1 MSKPTA
7 GYSSS
12 FLNRLM
18 GAMSLTAK
26 LNVAFFAVVLITGSA
41 MGYLA
46 WLLQHNNKTVSNEIL
61 GSAKALR
68 AAAHGR
74 AANIRMES
82 MVHLYALDHKKETFD
97 AKEAA
102 DEEFS
107 ASVEEALGYIKKLPN
122 NAELL
127 KRLDEVDHADH
138 TYCHP
143 VETKLMALIEKGE
156 NAKALQ
162 VINIEYVPGRKK
174 FEASFNEFTKAIAAY
189 NDAQMAILNERSV
202 KGVQTGMTM
211 VGGVFLFGLFISFQ
225 LGKFMRGTIAGM
237 ARRLGDTLQEYQQ
250 QLVEGVEAMGRGDL
264 AHVITIPDTKP
275 TIQKKD
281 EFQSLANM
289 FADLVMTTRGSLV
302 SLVSAQDSL
311 RTMVSAVIE
320 RSARLTEA
328 TDTMQACT
336 ASTLE
341 QASGIVMNMDE
352 IGKATDE
359 TAQTACSIAELSK
372 NLAESVDAASG
383 ALTSL
388 LGGIQES
395 TMAADA
401 QKELCD
407 VANSKAVVGSKAV
420 ERSIESLDRIASSVE
435 LTAGTVSQ
443 LGKQQE
449 QIGAIV
455 NIISEIAEQTNLL
468 ALNAAIE
475 AARAGEQGRGFAV
488 VADEVRKLAER
499 AANSTVEIRG
509 LIDKVSANVTT
520 AIEKMQASTS
530 EVEDGSRY
538 SAEARTALTEIL
550 QSIADLHESANETTA
565 HMRSMSAY
573 TGVVSKAMESVQ
585 TASNDTM
592 SGAVELS
599 AITEEISASTQ
610 TVTDHVRGQSE
621 ETSRVDDLAHKLA
634 EDAAFLDKL
643 ASQFHLPEAQERA
656 QQIRLAA

>member
-1 MSKPTA
+1 MTITMKLVIAFMS
-7 GYSSS
+7 
-12 FLNRLM
+12 
-18 GAMSLTAK
+18 
-26 LNVAFFAVVLITGSA
+26 VVLITGGA
-41 MGYLA
+41 IGYLA
-46 WLLQHNNKTVSNEIL
+46 WLLQHNNAIVSNEIL

-68 AAAHGR
+68 AAARGR

-122 NAELL
+122 NSELL
-127 KRLDEVDHADH
+127 KKLDAVDHADH

-143 VETKLMALIEKGE
+143 VETKLMALIGKGE
-156 NAKALQ
+156 NAKALE
-162 VINIEYVPGRKK
+162 VINNEYVPGRKK
-174 FEASFNEFTKAIAAY
+174 FEASFDEFTKSIAAY
-189 NDAQMAILNERSV
+189 NDQQLAVLNARSAQGV
-202 KGVQTGMTM
+202 KAGVAMIAF
-211 VGGVFLFGLFISFQ
+211 VFVLGLIISTRM
-225 LGKFMRGTIAGM
+225 GKFMRGTIAGM
-237 ARRLGDTLQEYQQ
+237 ARRLGDTLKDYQKE
-250 QLVEGVEAMGRGDL
+250 LVDGVAAMGRGDL
-264 AHVITIPDTKP
+264 SHVIHVPDTKP
-275 TIQKKD
+275 IIRKKD

-289 FADLVMTTRGSLV
+289 FADLVTTTRSSLV
-302 SLVSAQDSL
+302 ALVSAQDSL
-311 RTMVSAVIE
+311 REMVSAVIE

-328 TDTMQACT
+328 TETMQSST
-336 ASTLE
+336 ASTMD
-341 QASGIVMNMDE
+341 QANGIVLNMDE

-359 TAQTACSIAELSK
+359 TAQTACNIAELSK
-372 NLAESVDAASG
+372 NLAENVDEASV

-395 TMAADA
+395 TVAADA

-420 ERSIESLDRIASSVE
+420 GRSIESLDRIASSVE
-435 LTAGTVSQ
+435 LTAGTVAE

-455 NIISEIAEQTNLL
+455 NMISEIAEQTNLL

-499 AANSTVEIRG
+499 AATSTVEIRG
-509 LIDKVSANVTT
+509 LIDKVSANVST
-520 AIEKMQASTS
+520 AIEKMQASTM

-538 SAEARTALTEIL
+538 SAEARAALTEIL
-550 QSIADLHESANETTA
+550 KSIADLHESANETTA
-565 HMRSMSAY
+565 HMRSMSEH
-573 TGVVSKAMESVQ
+573 TDIVSKAMESVQ
-585 TASNDTM
+585 NASNETM
-592 SGAVELS
+592 NGAAELS

-610 TVTDHVRGQSE
+610 TVISHVRGQSE
-621 ETSRVDDLAHKLA
+621 ETGRVDSLAHKLA

-643 ASQFHLPEAQERA
+643 ASQFHLPEEQERA
-656 QQIRLAA
+656 VRLRLAA

>member
-1 MSKPTA
+1 MTIT
-7 GYSSS
+7 
-12 FLNRLM
+12 M
-18 GAMSLTAK
+18 K
-26 LNVAFFAVVLITGSA
+26 LNVAFLGVLLLTGSA
-41 MGYLA
+41 MSYLA
-46 WLLQHNNKTVSNEIL
+46 WLLQDNNRTVSNEIV
-61 GSAKALR
+61 GSANALR
-68 AAAHGR
+68 AAARGR

-82 MVHLYALDHKKETFD
+82 MVHLYALDRKKETFD
-97 AKEAA
+97 AKNAA
-102 DEEFS
+102 DDEFG
-107 ASVEEALGYIKKLPN
+107 AAVEEALGYIKKLPN
-122 NAELL
+122 NEELL
-127 KRLDEVDHADH
+127 KKLDAVDHADH

-143 VETKLMALIEKGE
+143 VETKLMAMLQRGE
-156 NAKALQ
+156 SAKALQ
-162 VINIEYVPGRKK
+162 VITNEYRPGRIK
-174 FEASFNEFTKAIAAY
+174 FEASFNDFSKAIADY
-189 NDAQMAILNERSV
+189 NDKQLALLNARSA
-202 KGVQTGMTM
+202 KGVQLGMSLIGF
-211 VGGVFLFGLFISFQ
+211 VLLFGMFVSSR

-237 ARRLGDTLQEYQQ
+237 ARRLGDTLQEYQTE
-250 QLVEGVEAMGRGDL
+250 LVNGVEAMGRGDL
-264 AHVITIPDTKP
+264 AHEIHVPDTKP
-275 TIQKKD
+275 IIRKKD

-289 FADLVMTTRGSLV
+289 FSDLVTTTRASLV
-302 SLVSAQDSL
+302 SLVTAQDSL
-311 RTMVSAVIE
+311 REMVSAVIE

-328 TDTMQACT
+328 TNTIQTCT
-336 ASTLE
+336 ASTME

-359 TAQTACSIAELSK
+359 TAQTACGIAELSK
-372 NLAESVDAASG
+372 NLADNVDSASS

-388 LGGIQES
+388 LSGIQES
-395 TMAADA
+395 TVAADA

-435 LTAGTVSQ
+435 LTAETVSQ

-455 NIISEIAEQTNLL
+455 NMISDIAEQTNLL

-509 LIDKVSANVTT
+509 LIDQVSTNVST
-520 AIEKMQASTS
+520 AIEKMEVSTT
-530 EVEDGSRY
+530 EVADGSRF
-538 SAEARTALTEIL
+538 SSEARTALTEIL
-550 QSIADLHESANETTA
+550 QSIADLHESANETTG
-565 HMRSMSAY
+565 HMRSMSAN
-573 TGVVSKAMESVQ
+573 TGVVSLAMESVQ
-585 TASNDTM
+585 KASNDTM

-610 TVTDHVRGQSE
+610 TVTDHVRGQSH

-634 EDAAFLDKL
+634 EDAAVLDKL
-643 ASQFHLPEAQERA
+643 ASQFHLPEAWERA